1 MLRLE
6 KMIDRSLSALFRVA
20 DYVTGKCSLSSSEPA
35 GNELSNIIRFSK
47 EDLSEQ
53 V

>member
-20 DYVTGKCSLSSSEPA
+20 DYVTGKCSLTSREPA
-35 GNELSNIIRFSK
+35 SNELSRKVIRFSK
-47 EDLSEQ
+47 EDIR
-53 V
+53 

>member
-20 DYVTGKCSLSSSEPA
+20 DYVTGKCSLTSREPA
-35 GNELSNIIRFSK
+35 SNELSRNVIRFSK
-47 EDLSEQ
+47 EDLGD
-53 V
+53 

>member
-20 DYVTGKCSLSSSEPA
+20 DYVTGKCLLSSSEPA
-35 GNELSNIIRFSK
+35 SNELSRKVIRFSK
-47 EDLSEQ
+47 EDIR
-53 V
+53 

>member
-35 GNELSNIIRFSK
+35 GNELSRNVIRFSK
-47 EDLSEQ
+47 EDLCD
-53 V
+53 